1 MSRKPSSKSAK
12 SGKWLTI
19 TTLHDDGLI
28 SFLIFAMV
36 FTIKS
41 IASLI
46 ESSLQDGLTPQPAD
60 DLA

>member
-36 FTIKS
+36 LTIKRS
-41 IASLI
+41 ASLI
-46 ESSLQDGLTPQPAD
+46 ESSLQD
-60 DLA
+60 